1 MIKLWSDQIK
11 KNLLFIVQFYW
22 PFQSINVFV
31 CLFVCLDTDTLY
43 KKINQQKSPVCSSR
57 TFFIRL
63 LYFDTSLDTI

>member
-11 KNLLFIVQFYW
+11 KNLPFIVQFYW

-43 KKINQQKSPVCSSR
+43 KKNQPTEKSCM
-57 TFFIRL
+57 
-63 LYFDTSLDTI
+63 